1 MSKIKNLVKAV
12 LGLIIF
18 TLFLVAVVP
27 SAPVVVAFWFIPI
40 IVLVM
45 VGWFAVILGV
55 VAWII
60 NKLKRKS
67 KFSDLTRS
75 PKSNMRRKDA
85 C

>member
-18 TLFLVAVVP
+18 TLFLMAVVP

>member
-1 MSKIKNLVKAV
+1 MSKIKNLAKAV

-18 TLFLVAVVP
+18 TLFLMAVVP